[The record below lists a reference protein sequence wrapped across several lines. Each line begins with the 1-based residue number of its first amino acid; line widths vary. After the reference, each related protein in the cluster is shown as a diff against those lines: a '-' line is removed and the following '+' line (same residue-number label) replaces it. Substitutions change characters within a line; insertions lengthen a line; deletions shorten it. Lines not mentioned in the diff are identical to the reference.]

1 MKKIKPITQ
10 LMKCMRFKFRF
21 HPSEE
26 MSVALMPNEEK
37 IEGSELAHFTALSE
51 YLGDDLELAQ
61 EDVRVNECKLFE
73 LLGVSVREFNLLANT
88 LHLYDNCLSE
98 AAFGCD
104 EKSDARNAARRVEE
118 KRKEIIKI
126 IKGFKIGVC
135 DFEFDTLYS
144 DILEREI

>member
-1 MKKIKPITQ
+1 MK
-10 LMKCMRFKFRF
+10 FKFRF

-26 MSVALMPNEEK
+26 MSVTLMPDEEK
-37 IEGSELAHFTALSE
+37 IEKSELSHFIAVTE
-51 YLGDDLELAQ
+51 YLGEDLELTQ

-73 LLGVSVREFNLLANT
+73 LLGVSVREFNLLATT

-104 EKSDARNAARRVEE
+104 EKSDARNAARRVAE
-118 KRKEIIKI
+118 KRKEIAKI
-126 IKGFKIGVC
+126 IKGFKIGAC

-144 DILEREI
+144 DTLEREI